1 MHMCQQLR
9 NILAKDTH
17 CVSPSVVEESELIG
31 PRNTLAMRSK
41 SGTRRH
47 ECIKVCNIAFIV
59 NYASVKR

>member
-1 MHMCQQLR
+1 MQMCQQLR

-47 ECIKVCNIAFIV
+47 ECM
-59 NYASVKR
+59 

>member
-17 CVSPSVVEESELIG
+17 CVSVDSRRKRTN
-31 PRNTLAMRSK
+31 RNTLAMRSK

-47 ECIKVCNIAFIV
+47 ECM
-59 NYASVKR
+59 